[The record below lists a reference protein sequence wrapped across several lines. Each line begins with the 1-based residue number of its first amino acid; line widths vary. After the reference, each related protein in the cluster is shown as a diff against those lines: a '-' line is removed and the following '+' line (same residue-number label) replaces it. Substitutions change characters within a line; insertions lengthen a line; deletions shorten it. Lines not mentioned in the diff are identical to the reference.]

1 MLGLLGMVQRPRYRV
16 HALAKVSL
24 ISIMS
29 TNTVFKADKLIS
41 EAIDTC
47 LHIAGRCYLIQLS
60 VVLFHALV
68 MEDKFLFISL
78 KSNS

>member
-16 HALAKVSL
+16 QALSKVSL

-47 LHIAGRCYLIQLS
+47 LQIAERCYLIQLS

-68 MEDKFLFISL
+68 IEDKFLFISL